1 MAPKVTI
8 KDIAYRANVSVG
20 TASKVLNGDSSVKES
35 NRKAVEEAVRDLDY
49 NVNKVAR
56 SLAHRPLC
64 FGIMLPSEFKEY
76 YRPMLNGIRDA
87 VRELSDF
94 KVSAVYERYANFS
107 DDEKVNACLDKFERE
122 GIDGVIMGPSY
133 VGANSDRIARLQKKR
148 IPVVVLMSDMA
159 NSGRIACVTV
169 DAKLSGKIIAD
180 LSKLILKEREA
191 VAVFVGNKDMTE
203 HQLKIDG
210 FSEGSR
216 ELGVPVM
223 GIYETHEDSEIA
235 YQLTTSLLKK
245 NQNLKLIY
253 VATANSLAVCRAV
266 HACKKQGDVHVVATD
281 VLKGIEPFVE
291 DGTVMAILDQCLQ
304 KQGETSVK
312 VLYKYLT
319 EAVVN
324 REEINVAPR
333 LLLRSNILG

>member
-1 MAPKVTI
+1 M
-8 KDIAYRANVSVG
+8 
-20 TASKVLNGDSSVKES
+20 
-35 NRKAVEEAVRDLDY
+35 
-49 NVNKVAR
+49 
-56 SLAHRPLC
+56 
-64 FGIMLPSEFKEY
+64 
-76 YRPMLNGIRDA
+76 
-87 VRELSDF
+87 
-94 KVSAVYERYANFS
+94 
-107 DDEKVNACLDKFERE
+107 
-122 GIDGVIMGPSY
+122 GV
-133 VGANSDRIARLQKKR
+133 
-148 IPVVVLMSDMA
+148 
-159 NSGRIACVTV
+159 
-169 DAKLSGKIIAD
+169 
-180 LSKLILKEREA
+180 
-191 VAVFVGNKDMTE
+191 
-203 HQLKIDG
+203 
-210 FSEGSR
+210 
-216 ELGVPVM
+216 
-223 GIYETHEDSEIA
+223 YETHEDSEIA